1 MEINQAYYQ
10 KEKQQMAEEFKIGTG
25 YMPAKGKF
33 SSSNLYTHKER
44 KNANINST
52 PRCNTF

>member
-33 SSSNLYTHKER
+33 SSINLYTHKER

-52 PRCNTF
+52 PRCSTF